1 MREFSAGMA
10 EVIKCGALGDAELFS
25 ALEKTQE
32 PLSYDSKYLPEAIRR
47 SCALKAKIVSEDERE
62 TSKEGGRA
70 LLNFGHTLG
79 HAVEKCAGYGV
90 FVHGEAVAIG
100 MAFAAKLSVAQS
112 TLSESDA
119 NRLVKLV
126 QKFGL
131 PTSVPDRIKT
141 ADIIESMR
149 HDKKSVGG
157 SLRFVLLDGIGASY
171 TKTLE
176 EADVLKALES

>member
-1 MREFSAGMA
+1 MHIEILLGAEFQR
-10 EVIKCGALGDAELFS
+10 LPNNFFLLTFS
-25 ALEKTQE
+25 L
-32 PLSYDSKYLPEAIRR
+32 
-47 SCALKAKIVSEDERE
+47 
-62 TSKEGGRA
+62 
-70 LLNFGHTLG
+70 
-79 HAVEKCAGYGV
+79 
-90 FVHGEAVAIG
+90 EAVAIG

-112 TLSESDA
+112 TLSEIDA
-119 NRLVKLV
+119 NRLVKLI

-141 ADIIESMR
+141 ADLIESMR

>member
-100 MAFAAKLSVAQS
+100 MAFAAKLSVAQ
-112 TLSESDA
+112 
-119 NRLVKLV
+119 
-126 QKFGL
+126 
-131 PTSVPDRIKT
+131 
-141 ADIIESMR
+141 
-149 HDKKSVGG
+149 
-157 SLRFVLLDGIGASY
+157 
-171 TKTLE
+171 
-176 EADVLKALES
+176 

>member
-1 MREFSAGMA
+1 M
-10 EVIKCGALGDAELFS
+10 
-25 ALEKTQE
+25 
-32 PLSYDSKYLPEAIRR
+32 
-47 SCALKAKIVSEDERE
+47 SEDERE

-119 NRLVKLV
+119 NRLVKLI

-149 HDKKSVGG
+149 HDKNPSG
-157 SLRFVLLDGIGASY
+157 
-171 TKTLE
+171 
-176 EADVLKALES
+176 EACGLSCSTESARRTRKLWRRLTS